1 MNIELNYLKAWYC
14 KERQKLEE
22 LPAFQREAATTLNKV
37 RQKILNVLAREVDMT
52 ELKSLYGSDP
62 RFKPFF
68 ESPTIAV
75 SINEIIDQITQSEQ
89 QALDHEKEELSLLSG
104 NDEERMEYALY
115 FYQLAKVDKIEEEL
129 KKKIKDIDP
138 DQIYQEFLSRRKS
151 P

>member
-22 LPAFQREAATTLNKV
+22 LPAFQREAAIALNKV
-37 RQKILNVLAREVDMT
+37 RQKILIALAREVDMT
-52 ELKSLYGSDP
+52 ELKSLYGNEP
-62 RFKPFF
+62 RFKTFF

-89 QALDHEKEELSLLSG
+89 QALDHEKEELSLFSS
-104 NDEERMEYALY
+104 NEEEHTEYALY
-115 FYQLAKVDKIEEEL
+115 FYQLAKVNKIEEEL

-138 DQIYQEFLSRRKS
+138 DQIYQEFLSGNTSR
-151 P
+151 